1 MEGCREEE
9 KERDRAGATDRH
21 LRSHALA
28 LKLQRFLVL
37 FLCCALRAFCVFLFP
52 AYRSSVHAHIG
63 DIDDHLHHVHEDRG
77 KDHSSR
83 GAVCYSFVEHCRI
96 KQLNLKEYQ

>member
-52 AYRSSVHAHIG
+52 AYRSSVHAHID
-63 DIDDHLHHVHEDRG
+63 DIDDHLHHVHEDCG
-77 KDHSSR
+77 K
-83 GAVCYSFVEHCRI
+83 AIAPVELFAI
-96 KQLNLKEYQ
+96 LLSNTVASNN